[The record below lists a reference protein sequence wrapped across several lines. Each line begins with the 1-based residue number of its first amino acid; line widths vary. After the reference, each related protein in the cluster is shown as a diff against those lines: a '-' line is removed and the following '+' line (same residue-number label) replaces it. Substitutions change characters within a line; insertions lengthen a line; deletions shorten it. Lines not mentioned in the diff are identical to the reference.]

1 LKKVQKRF
9 ANISDGEF
17 RRSHPQIIGLGVTP
31 LAARALAWRYAL
43 EIDLETHNM
52 DMKTAPL
59 SLLNDPTLLK
69 TDALINGAWVKGHSR
84 FDVHDPATGQK
95 LCDVANLGAKEA
107 EDAIQ
112 AANAAWP
119 AWRTKTAKER
129 SIILRKWYD
138 LLMANV
144 EDLGRIMTAEQ
155 GKPFAEAK
163 GEVAYGA
170 SFVEWFAEEAK
181 RVNGET
187 LPQFDNNRR
196 LTVLK
201 QPIGV
206 CAAITPWNFPLAMI
220 TRKVAPALAAG
231 CPVVIKPAE
240 LTPLT
245 ALAAAELAIRAGIP
259 AGVLNILTADSDNSI
274 AIGKVIC
281 DSDVVRHLSFT
292 GSTEVGRILMA
303 QSAPSVK
310 KLSLELGGNAPFI
323 VFDDADIDSA
333 VEGAMASKYRN
344 AGQTCVC
351 ANRLY
356 VQEGVYDEFVQKF
369 AAKVKSLKVGNG
381 FDEGVVQG
389 PLIEEAALQK
399 VERHVQ
405 DALAK
410 GGKVLAGGKRLNGQ
424 FFEPTVVSEARADML
439 CAKEETFGP
448 FAPVFRFKTEQEAI
462 DAANNTEFGLAS
474 YFYSRDIGRIYR
486 VAEGLEYGMVGINVG
501 IIATEHVPFGGV
513 KQSGLGREGS
523 HHGMEEYLEMKY
535 LCLGDILK

>member
-1 LKKVQKRF
+1 
-9 ANISDGEF
+9 
-17 RRSHPQIIGLGVTP
+17 
-31 LAARALAWRYAL
+31 
-43 EIDLETHNM
+43 M
-52 DMKTAPL
+52 DTKTAPL
-59 SLLNDPTLLK
+59 SLLNDPSLLK
-69 TDALINGAWVKGHSR
+69 TDALINGQWIAGTSR
-84 FDVHDPATGQK
+84 FDVNDPATGKK
-95 LCDVANLGAKEA
+95 LADVANLGPADAEA
-107 EDAIQ
+107 AIT
-112 AANAAWP
+112 AANTAWGP
-119 AWRTKTAKER
+119 WKAKTGKER
-129 SIILRKWYD
+129 SAFLRKWFD
-138 LLMANV
+138 LLMANQ

-170 SFVEWFAEEAK
+170 SFVEWYAEEAK

-196 LTVLK
+196 LLVIK
-201 QPIGV
+201 QAIGV

-245 ALAAAELAIRAGIP
+245 ALAAAELAVRAGIP

-274 AIGKVIC
+274 AVGKVFC
-281 DSDVVRHLSFT
+281 ASDTVRHISFT

-303 QSAPSVK
+303 QSAPSIK
-310 KLSLELGGNAPFI
+310 KLALELGGNAPFI

-351 ANRLY
+351 ANRIY
-356 VQEGVYDEFVQKF
+356 VQDKVYDQFVEKF
-369 AAKVKSLKVGNG
+369 AAKVKALKVGNG
-381 FDEGVVQG
+381 FEDGVAQG
-389 PLIEEAALQK
+389 PLIEDAAVQK

-405 DALAK
+405 DAIAK
-410 GGKVLAGGKRLNGQ
+410 GGKVVVGGKKLNGQ
-424 FFEPTVVSEARADML
+424 FFEPTVISGATADML

-448 FAPVFRFKTEQEAI
+448 FAPVFRFHKDQEAI

-474 YFYSRDIGRIYR
+474 YFYSRDVGRIFR
-486 VAEGLEYGMVGINVG
+486 VSEALEYGMVGINVG
-501 IIATEHVPFGGV
+501 VIATEHVPFGGV

-523 HHGMEEYLEMKY
+523 SHGMDEYLEMKY
-535 LCLGDILK
+535 LCIGDISK